1 MTSTRT
7 SSDQPLHVVVAGGG
21 VAGLETVMALRDLA
35 GGRVRITLLEPSTNF
50 VYRPL
55 TVGEPFALGPA
66 RAVSLAQFA
75 RDFDCEVVH
84 DTVAQVFPDLHA
96 VALQSGDELTYDKL
110 VVTLGAR
117 REPAFKHVATF
128 RGQEDVEALHGL
140 VQDVEEGY
148 VRSIAFVVPA
158 GVSWSLPLY
167 ELALMTA
174 RRAYEMCV
182 DVELT
187 FITPEER
194 VLPLFGSQASADVRA
209 MLDAAGVRVLCGY
222 SPEIPSKGT
231 VLLHPSGDWVEA
243 DRIVALPNVRGR
255 RIAGLPTDSD
265 GFLPIDSFARV
276 PGVKDVYAAGDG
288 ANFPVK
294 QGGIATQQADVLA
307 AHIARVAGVPV
318 EVEPFRPVLRG
329 QLLTGDKPHFMRR
342 DLRAHNAD
350 NDAST
355 EHMLWW
361 PPTKVAGRYLAPYI
375 AVEEERERAS
385 LAGPGVRRRAVIAP
399 VADDAGHETPLR
411 GYEFVAR

>member
-1 MTSTRT
+1 MTSTHG
-7 SSDQPLHVVVAGGG
+7 SSEHPLHVVVAGGG
-21 VAGLETVMALRDLA
+21 VAGLEAVMALRDLA
-35 GGRVRITLLEPSTNF
+35 GDRIRITLLEPSANF

-66 RAVSLAQFA
+66 RAVSLMQFA
-75 RDFDCEVVH
+75 REMDCELVQ
-84 DTVAQVFPDLHA
+84 DAIGEVFPDLHTIT
-96 VALQSGDELTYDKL
+96 LQSGDELTYDKL
-110 VVTLGAR
+110 VVALGAR
-117 REPAFKHVATF
+117 REAAFKYATTF

-174 RRAYEMCV
+174 RRAYEMNIE
-182 DVELT
+182 VELT
-187 FITPEER
+187 LVTPEER
-194 VLPLFGSQASADVRA
+194 VLPLFGSAASADVQA
-209 MLDAAGVRVLCGY
+209 MLDKAGVRVRCGY
-222 SPEIPSKGT
+222 SPEIPRKGT
-231 VLLHPSGDWVEA
+231 VLLHPSGDWIQA
-243 DRIVALPNVRGR
+243 DRIVALPKVRGR
-255 RIAGLPTDSD
+255 RITGLPSDSD

-276 PGVKDVYAAGDG
+276 AGIKDVYAAGDG

-307 AHIARVAGVPV
+307 AHIAREAGVPV
-318 EVEPFRPVLRG
+318 EVRPFRPVLRG
-329 QLLTGDKPHFMRR
+329 QLMTGDKPHFMRH
-342 DLRAHNAD
+342 DLRAHSAE

-375 AVEEERERAS
+375 AGEEERERAS
-385 LAGPGVRRRAVIAP
+385 AAGEGVRRHATIAP
-399 VADDAGHETPLR
+399 VPVGEQETALR

>member
-1 MTSTRT
+1 MTMSNSTPH
-7 SSDQPLHVVVAGGG
+7 QPLHVVVAGGG
-21 VAGLETVMALRDLA
+21 VAGLEAVMALRDLA
-35 GGRVRITLLEPSTNF
+35 GERVSITLLEPAGSF

-66 RAVSLAQFA
+66 RATSLTQFA
-75 RDFDCEVVH
+75 RDFDCVLVH
-84 DTVAQVFPDLHA
+84 DTVTEVVPELHTL
-96 VALQSGDELTYDKL
+96 ALQSGEELSYDKL

-117 REPAFKHVATF
+117 REPAFEHATTF

-140 VQDVEEGY
+140 VQDIEEGY
-148 VRSIAFVVPA
+148 VRRIAFVVPA

-187 FITPEER
+187 FVTPEER
-194 VLPLFGSQASADVRA
+194 VLPLFGSRASADVQA
-209 MLDAAGVRVLCGY
+209 MLEKAGVRVRTGFV
-222 SPEIPSKGT
+222 PEIPRKGT
-231 VLLHPSGDWVEA
+231 VLLHPSGDWIEA
-243 DRIVALPNVRGR
+243 DRVVALPVVRGR
-255 RIAGLPTDSD
+255 RIAGPPCDPA

-276 PGVKDVYAAGDG
+276 AGVKGVYAAGDG

-294 QGGIATQQADVLA
+294 QGGIACQQADVVA
-307 AHIARVAGVPV
+307 AHIAREAGIPV
-318 EVEPFRPVLRG
+318 EVEPFRAVLRG

-342 DLRAHNAD
+342 DLRAQGAE

-361 PPTKVAGRYLAPYI
+361 PPTKVAGKYLAAYI
-375 AVEEERERAS
+375 AVEEEREHAAV
-385 LAGPGVRRRAVIAP
+385 AGRGAKRRAVIAP
-399 VADDAGHETPLR
+399 SVAAEHETPLR